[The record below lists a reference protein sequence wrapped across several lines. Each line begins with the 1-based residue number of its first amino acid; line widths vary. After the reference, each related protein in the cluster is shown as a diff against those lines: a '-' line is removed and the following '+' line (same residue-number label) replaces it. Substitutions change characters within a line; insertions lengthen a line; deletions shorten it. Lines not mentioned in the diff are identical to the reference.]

1 MDDLLSEKEQI
12 EQMRSWWSENGGYV
26 IGGLG
31 LGIAVLAGYNY
42 YENSKLEAQ
51 LEGSAMYE
59 SLTMHVVS
67 GSLEEAEVVAS
78 DLGAKYADTS
88 YAAQAKLAMARLY
101 MDKNRDQ
108 DAIDALAELLASS
121 ADEEVKHV
129 ARVRLARLLAYQ
141 GKSQE
146 VVDLLE
152 EQDSEAF
159 AAIYNELLG
168 DAYHDLGRIEDAQAA
183 YERVLLDPLASGTI
197 DQRLVQWKALDL
209 PEPSAE
215 EPTATEA
222 ATAEPAA
229 EEPAAEE
236 PAAEEP
242 AAEEPAVEEPIDD
255 ETVEPSEAEE

>member
-12 EQMRSWWSENGGYV
+12 EQIRTWWSQYGGYV

-59 SLTMHVVS
+59 SLTQHVVS
-67 GSLEEAEVVAS
+67 GSLEEAETVAS
-78 DLGAKYADTS
+78 ELDMKYAETS

-108 DAIDALAELLASS
+108 DAIDTLNELLASS
-121 ADEEVKHV
+121 ADEATKHV
-129 ARVRLARLLAYQ
+129 ARARLARLLAYQ

-146 VVDLLE
+146 VIELLE
-152 EQDSEAF
+152 DQDSEAF

-168 DAYHDLGRIEDAQAA
+168 DAYYALGRIDDAQAA
-183 YERVLLDPLASGTI
+183 YQRVMLDPLATATV
-197 DQRLVQWKALDL
+197 DQQLVQWKALDL
-209 PEPSAE
+209 PEPPAE
-215 EPTATEA
+215 EPTAAETEA
-222 ATAEPAA
+222 QEVL
-229 EEPAAEE
+229 
-236 PAAEEP
+236 
-242 AAEEPAVEEPIDD
+242 EEPAVEEPAVD
-255 ETVEPSEAEE
+255 ETAEPSEAEE